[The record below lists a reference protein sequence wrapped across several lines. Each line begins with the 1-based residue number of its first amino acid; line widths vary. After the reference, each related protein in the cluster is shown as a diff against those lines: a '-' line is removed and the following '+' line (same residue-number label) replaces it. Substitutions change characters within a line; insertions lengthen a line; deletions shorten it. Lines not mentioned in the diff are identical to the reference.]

1 MPHDATRTAFL
12 ALLEELFGDPN
23 PDFRAHARMLK
34 AKASK
39 LEREITEGLPY
50 DADKAFLVREVTR
63 TSLEARWQILH
74 LAEGAYHEW
83 DSLCAEAKSEMIS
96 ALATYNEG
104 CDKLRYMTSRN

>member
-34 AKASK
+34 AEARA
-39 LEREITEGLPY
+39 LDRQNTEGLPY
-50 DADKAFLVREVTR
+50 DADKAFLVKEATEL
-63 TSLEARWQILH
+63 SLEAHWQFLH

-83 DSLCAEAKSEMIS
+83 DSLCAEAKSEVIS
-96 ALATYNEG
+96 GLATYSG
-104 CDKLRYMTSRN
+104 HCDKLLYLTSSN